1 MREDIIYKAKS
12 PISFYVG
19 LKVIVAFAIITI
31 VQIEFPDSLI
41 YPSIVGLL
49 WFVSISKFACRVI
62 VSNNKLIIKYLAYW
76 HSNKEIDLSQIK
88 SIKVKTSYWSFNM
101 RHDTNMFREYI
112 FYDEIIL
119 TDLKDNEHRLQI
131 NSRIGS
137 LNKLIDKINSV
148 IRKHQLTTANKM

>member
-19 LKVIVAFAIITI
+19 ITVIVAFAISTIT
-31 VQIEFPDSLI
+31 QIEFPDSLI

-49 WFVSISKFACRVI
+49 CFVSISKFACRVI
-62 VSNNKLIIKYLAYW
+62 VTKNKLIVNYLAFW
-76 HSNKEIDLSQIK
+76 HSDREIDLSQIK
-88 SIKVKTSYWSFNM
+88 SLKVKTSYWSFNM

-112 FYDEIIL
+112 FYDEITLI
-119 TDLKDNEHRLQI
+119 DIKDKEHRLQI

-137 LNKLIDKINSV
+137 LNKVIDTLDSV
-148 IRKHQLTTANKM
+148 TASNE